1 MKFWKNN
8 FDEIFENYFNTIN
21 LSLFS
26 FNYNKRESVEFKSLK
41 FRIVTG
47 IKKGACERHLR
58 LIRISL
64 FSPFPI
70 RSRGE
75 VSPIKIEVSVKK
87 LPRGKHDRAWI
98 HHGMRVVYVQNC
110 RGERAAGNKKNG
122 NYETRIQLCP
132 RGPELNPVPT

>member
-70 RSRGE
+70 RPRGE

-110 RGERAAGNKKNG
+110 RGKRE
-122 NYETRIQLCP
+122 Q
-132 RGPELNPVPT
+132 RGIKRTVIMKRVSSCVLEALN